1 MNRRILSAI
10 IAVLGLIAIALAVCS
25 ATIWRPGTTA
35 EATLASAPT
44 QNYVVTQP
52 GVLNRVDSEA
62 TITATAAS
70 EDEQVFIAVGHSAD
84 VNAWLANDP
93 YVSVTGLD
101 SWTSLSAT
109 EVTTRCGDDAV
120 PASSAPSASGGASPT
135 SAPSTD
141 ENGCTVLEASNAD
154 PSTSDLWVVTA
165 AGKGTATLNLDV
177 NDTDLVMLSATDG
190 SSPAP
195 NISLSWPRK
204 VSTPWLIPGLI
215 LGGLLL
221 LVGVFLFLIDIQMRH
236 ADQQRRARSAE
247 RAARLAQADGVAT
260 AGIPRIGDPNRPLSR
275 REMREKERAASE
287 GEEWIDPRTGRV
299 YLGGVEAPDVPQASE
314 QETTSY
320 GGAADY
326 QAGSAAEGAFSYGSG
341 TAPGTEAGA
350 TFEAAGQSEG
360 QQDFSSPGFPD
371 YGSQPEGQQ
380 GFAGSGFPDYGSQPE
395 GQQGFAGSGFPDY
408 GSQPE
413 GQQGFA
419 GPGFPDYGSQPEGQ
433 QDFAGSGF
441 PDYGSQPEGQQD
453 FAGPGFP
460 DYGSQ
465 PEGQQSFAG
474 PGFPDTTGQPEG
486 QQGFAG
492 SGFPDYGSQPEGQQ
506 GFAGSGFPD
515 YGSQPEG
522 QQGFSGPGFPD
533 YGSQPETQQ
542 DFSGP
547 GFPDTAGQP
556 ETQQGFAGPGF
567 PDTTGQPEGQQSFS
581 GPGFPDTT
589 GQPETQQDFSFAPT
603 QGWPAEHRRPHDAA
617 PETPAGPEDEE
628 KA

>member
-10 IAVLGLIAIALAVCS
+10 IAVLGLVAIALAVCS

-52 GVLNRVDSEA
+52 GVLNRVDSET

-70 EDEQVFIAVGHSAD
+70 DDQQVFIAVGHSAD

-101 SWTSLSAT
+101 SWTALSAT
-109 EVTTRCGDDAV
+109 DVTTRCGDEAA
-120 PASSAPSASGGASPT
+120 PASSSAPSASAEASPT

-141 ENGCTVLEASNAD
+141 ENGCTVLEASSAD
-154 PSTSDLWVVTA
+154 PSTSDLWVATA
-165 AGKGTATLNLDV
+165 TGTGTATLNWDV
-177 NDTDLVMLSATDG
+177 NDTDLVMLAATDG

-380 GFAGSGFPDYGSQPE
+380 GFAGPGFPDYGSQPEGQQGFAGPGFSDYGSQPE

-419 GPGFPDYGSQPEGQ
+419 G
-433 QDFAGSGF
+433 SGF
-441 PDYGSQPEGQQD
+441 S
-453 FAGPGFP
+453 
-460 DYGSQ
+460 
-465 PEGQQSFAG
+465 
-474 PGFPDTTGQPEG
+474 
-486 QQGFAG
+486 
-492 SGFPDYGSQPEGQQ
+492 
-506 GFAGSGFPD
+506 D

-522 QQGFSGPGFPD
+522 QQGFSGPGFSD

-581 GPGFPDTT
+581 GPGFPDTA

>member
-154 PSTSDLWVVTA
+154 PSTSDLWVATA

-350 TFEAAGQSEG
+350 TFETAGQSEG
-360 QQDFSSPGFPD
+360 EQDFS
-371 YGSQPEGQQ
+371 
-380 GFAGSGFPDYGSQPE
+380 
-395 GQQGFAGSGFPDY
+395 
-408 GSQPE
+408 
-413 GQQGFA
+413 
-419 GPGFPDYGSQPEGQ
+419 
-433 QDFAGSGF
+433 GSGF

-465 PEGQQSFAG
+465 PEGQQGFAG
-474 PGFPDTTGQPEG
+474 P
-486 QQGFAG
+486 
-492 SGFPDYGSQPEGQQ
+492 GFPDYGSQPEGQQ
-506 GFAGSGFPD
+506 GFAGPGFPD

-522 QQGFSGPGFPD
+522 QQGFAGPGFPD
-533 YGSQPETQQ
+533 YGSQPEGQQ
-542 DFSGP
+542 GFAGP
-547 GFPDTAGQP
+547 GFPDTTGQP

-567 PDTTGQPEGQQSFS
+567 PDTA
-581 GPGFPDTT
+581 